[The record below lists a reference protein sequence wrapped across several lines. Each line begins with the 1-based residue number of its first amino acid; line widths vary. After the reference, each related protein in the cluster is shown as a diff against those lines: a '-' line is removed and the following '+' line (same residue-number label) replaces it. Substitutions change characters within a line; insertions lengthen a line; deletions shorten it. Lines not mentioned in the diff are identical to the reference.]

1 MHQCKVKTTNS
12 SKITN
17 DEYQRVYKEVN
28 DETFFY
34 PLNKIYQQYALSNI
48 SQLVLHQKQ
57 FAIPMKRN
65 LFRLLEIKG
74 SIQGQKVKFLIDT
87 GAQIS
92 AIRPHL
98 LQKLNLKKYPSLEV
112 EGFGGTKSQLETVVV
127 EQLAFGEIEVINH
140 PMVLLSAQTFSLKI
154 ANLELI
160 SFDAILGW
168 DILSRIDF
176 ELVDV
181 SQTFKCIQNE
191 YRFKYPNSIIGS
203 FPLIIGRRQNEVVK
217 IGIDTGAYYGWI
229 SKNYLAKHQIEGIE
243 IETLSYGVN
252 GKEKNQTQL
261 VQDFDVL
268 LDRGYIKLNELIQ
281 GPCEMFT
288 HFHYDMIL
296 GNEIFKGRRI
306 RFINSASMVLFT

>member
-127 EQLAFGEIEVINH
+127 EQLAFG
-140 PMVLLSAQTFSLKI
+140 
-154 ANLELI
+154 
-160 SFDAILGW
+160 
-168 DILSRIDF
+168 
-176 ELVDV
+176 
-181 SQTFKCIQNE
+181 
-191 YRFKYPNSIIGS
+191 
-203 FPLIIGRRQNEVVK
+203 
-217 IGIDTGAYYGWI
+217 
-229 SKNYLAKHQIEGIE
+229 
-243 IETLSYGVN
+243 
-252 GKEKNQTQL
+252 
-261 VQDFDVL
+261 
-268 LDRGYIKLNELIQ
+268 
-281 GPCEMFT
+281 
-288 HFHYDMIL
+288 
-296 GNEIFKGRRI
+296 
-306 RFINSASMVLFT
+306 